1 MSVLLR
7 KQYST
12 IKKEK
17 LSEQAKSVL
26 KSMYDTTDGF
36 KDAKATRKIKP
47 KFEAFYNKLKE
58 SKPEAIVG
66 GKAKSKAAPKK
77 SADDFKAARARRK
90 PQTGVPKDK
99 KAVDKDATRPAISKR
114 GRRVS
119 KAGNT
124 YYEYR
129 DNRFDKNPSKYPML
143 KEGGI
148 MAKGGKTNKK
158 SFKLGDYVSYA
169 KKGRFFVG
177 TKYYGKEGVII
188 NVIDKNDY
196 RAKGYGSE
204 VYDVLLNNKTNMT
217 ASSNEL
223 IIDEQPKLK
232 FVNTTIKDG
241 VIIKGNWERSE
252 ESKMDK
258 GGMMAK
264 GGKVLMEIDT
274 HKAIKDGDKIKIYRK
289 ELEFDSN
296 YDIIG
301 EKMQLLYSIPSENE
315 DDLLP
320 IFYDFEETNRVLMAE
335 ANSEFGMAKGGMM
348 AKGGKVGKMYYHILE
363 YGDYG
368 NIGYQG
374 YYETLEDAKNEINRL
389 SGYFPDMSFQIFTSD
404 SKQEPPI
411 TTMAEGGYM
420 AKGGMM
426 AKGARSG
433 MKIKDWYIKNYPT
446 DDLGEEINDTI
457 TFKGYWGLTSQGS
470 NPYKVLGV
478 PDSVVRERVE
488 EKLSEM
494 LDNSKMAKGGMSQGY
509 DDREDERLGMKDGK
523 MSMKDLDS
531 THARRDDARFEER
544 GKMAKGGF
552 VSKGEL
558 VWRKLSDSKKM
569 EFLYENFT
577 PQITPRSQEILV
589 GKDYQFLPKDVKIK
603 LEAKYANVE
612 EYAEGGKIAVRNEG
626 VDEISEMGEK
636 RYGVEI
642 QDEESGDV
650 LDYQYF
656 DSENEADDFIS
667 KYAKGGE
674 TGELMGASQNGE
686 PKPSGYFLVKKLK
699 TTAIVRDEDGNLEK
713 YGKSPNFAGYHLIID
728 GEDYEFLTNYNEK
741 GGMMAN
747 GGELASGF
755 SIDEMKEYLEQKF
768 PYSFG
773 FKVYPIKKNTTCQP
787 DYDAEILKGRSLK
800 GLSSADLGYKKLT
813 FPKYKRDHEINFDV
827 QQGGENTYFNFLL
840 STEDG
845 NEYYSGTFGFK
856 DQGDV
861 DSDYVTGFIAFLM
874 QSYGLPFKVNH
885 SVYAKGGMMAD
896 GGGFNQYGEPYGFE
910 EETDSV
916 YEIHHKPEMNPNNP
930 YLIWDKIDGVYIAE
944 FPNRE
949 RALHFIDYKKYGY
962 AKGGYMAKGGET
974 HRLDGIFEDGGEIAE
989 GNLEMAMSNVKAIS
1003 HHAMELKSLLN
1014 ENTSIEAWVVA
1025 KLERAETDLSDVTHY
1040 IDGLQS
1046 DMDNM
1051 VIIEEEFAKGGY
1063 MENGGETMKEAYIQ
1077 QVVEIATKANQ
1088 NGIKASDLTFE
1099 EFSNKVFE
1107 ATNTSYGKYYLRGAY
1122 EVMKNKGYARGGELT
1137 PYVIWVSKDGEKR
1150 EMFGEYKSKRA
1161 ADMKMNK
1168 LWETGEY
1175 KTMGNKPKSMYE
1187 KEGFYADGGMMADGG
1202 KINYLK
1208 KWKVKGINMQ
1218 GRMFQKEIILGRMSD
1233 KNDVMYALKRM
1244 PDTNI
1249 REVTLI
1255 EEIKEDGGMMAK
1267 GGETEI
1273 FEKFMKSQ
1281 IEYIISLKSISE
1293 KKKDINLLLSNMN
1306 DYVGDEMQKRITTDN
1321 LKYALNQKTASA
1333 INNVLKTS
1341 LNALKS
1347 GEQMAKGGRLS
1358 RKQKQLDLNKNGK
1371 LDSQDFKM
1379 LRAGRKN
1386 ARKK

>member
-7 KQYST
+7 KQYSS

-58 SKPEAIVG
+58 SKPDAIVG
-66 GKAKSKAAPKK
+66 GKAKSKAVPKK
-77 SADDFKAARARRK
+77 SPEDFKAARARRK

-143 KEGGI
+143 E
-148 MAKGGKTNKK
+148 
-158 SFKLGDYVSYA
+158 
-169 KKGRFFVG
+169 
-177 TKYYGKEGVII
+177 
-188 NVIDKNDY
+188 
-196 RAKGYGSE
+196 
-204 VYDVLLNNKTNMT
+204 
-217 ASSNEL
+217 
-223 IIDEQPKLK
+223 
-232 FVNTTIKDG
+232 
-241 VIIKGNWERSE
+241 
-252 ESKMDK
+252 K

-301 EKMQLLYSIPSENE
+301 EKMELLYSIPSENE

-320 IFYDFEETNRVLMAE
+320 IFDDFEETNRVLMAE
-335 ANSEFGMAKGGMM
+335 ANSEFGMAKGGYM
-348 AKGGKVGKMYYHILE
+348 AKGGKAGKMYYHILE

-404 SKQEPPI
+404 STQEPPI

-509 DDREDERLGMKDGK
+509 DDREDERLGMEHGK
-523 MSMKDLDS
+523 MSTKDLDS

-544 GKMAKGGF
+544 MAKGGE
-552 VSKGEL
+552 VST
-558 VWRKLSDSKKM
+558 KLKMLKEKSNGYFPKIEPTKERSYYLWETPNAAKSSFIIESRSVYSD
-569 EFLYENFT
+569 
-577 PQITPRSQEILV
+577 V
-589 GKDYQFLPKDVKIK
+589 GSSFYIYDKDYKFLGSANELNGFNYVKPLRITKSDVK
-603 LEAKYANVE
+603 
-612 EYAEGGKIAVRNEG
+612 
-626 VDEISEMGEK
+626 
-636 RYGVEI
+636 
-642 QDEESGDV
+642 
-650 LDYQYF
+650 F
-656 DSENEADDFIS
+656 
-667 KYAKGGE
+667 
-674 TGELMGASQNGE
+674 
-686 PKPSGYFLVKKLK
+686 
-699 TTAIVRDEDGNLEK
+699 EDG
-713 YGKSPNFAGYHLIID
+713 GY
-728 GEDYEFLTNYNEK
+728 
-741 GGMMAN
+741 
-747 GGELASGF
+747 
-755 SIDEMKEYLEQKF
+755 
-768 PYSFG
+768 
-773 FKVYPIKKNTTCQP
+773 
-787 DYDAEILKGRSLK
+787 
-800 GLSSADLGYKKLT
+800 
-813 FPKYKRDHEINFDV
+813 
-827 QQGGENTYFNFLL
+827 
-840 STEDG
+840 
-845 NEYYSGTFGFK
+845 
-856 DQGDV
+856 
-861 DSDYVTGFIAFLM
+861 
-874 QSYGLPFKVNH
+874 
-885 SVYAKGGMMAD
+885 MAD

-989 GNLEMAMSNVKAIS
+989 GNLEMAMSNVKAIG

-1040 IDGLQS
+1040 IDGLQA
-1046 DMDNM
+1046 DIYNM

-1063 MENGGETMKEAYIQ
+1063 MENGGETMKEAYIE

-1107 ATNTSYGKYYLRGAY
+1107 ATNTSYGKDYLRGAY
-1122 EVMKNKGYARGGELT
+1122 QVMKNKGYARGGELT

-1168 LWETGEY
+1168 LWESGEY

-1187 KEGFYADGGMMADGG
+1187 KEGFYGEGGMMAKGTYIASQEETEKAKKVWQNMSYDERIKFLKKQYRHDEDVLLERLEIESKKNWDDLAVGIQMDFEKNLFFYEKGGYMADGG
-1202 KINYLK
+1202 LTEKDKLSLKILK
-1208 KWKVKGINMQ
+1208 ALSGFNDGKTLNGLL
-1218 GRMFQKEIILGRMSD
+1218 ELLGYSQYRFG
-1233 KNDVMYALKRM
+1233 KYATENQVNDVKKELKSLIKLGYVEESGIGYKQTSNGRKYLDSFDYGSYA
-1244 PDTNI
+1244 
-1249 REVTLI
+1249 E
-1255 EEIKEDGGMMAK
+1255 GGMMAK
-1267 GGETEI
+1267 GGGIYSSDSLYILQVLKNGEEVAR
-1273 FEKFMKSQ
+1273 EKFRAK
-1281 IEYIISLKSISE
+1281 SLKEAKEISE
-1293 KKKDINLLLSNMN
+1293 DEFESMYIENL
-1306 DYVGDEMQKRITTDN
+1306 GDGVSFI
-1321 LKYALNQKTASA
+1321 
-1333 INNVLKTS
+1333 VLE
-1341 LNALKS
+1341 AM
-1347 GEQMAKGGRLS
+1347 EKGGRLS